1 MFKDFSTQHI
11 SMINTSKLIH
21 IKIIVFLTSKTYS
34 TFSSLLK
41 NTWGIYFLNTKIEKS
56 RFQIYL
62 YYLENLI

>member
-1 MFKDFSTQHI
+1 MFKQLSTQHI
-11 SMINTSKLIH
+11 SMINTSKLVH

-41 NTWGIYFLNTKIEKS
+41 KYLRHIFLNTKIEKS
-56 RFQIYL
+56 RFQSYL